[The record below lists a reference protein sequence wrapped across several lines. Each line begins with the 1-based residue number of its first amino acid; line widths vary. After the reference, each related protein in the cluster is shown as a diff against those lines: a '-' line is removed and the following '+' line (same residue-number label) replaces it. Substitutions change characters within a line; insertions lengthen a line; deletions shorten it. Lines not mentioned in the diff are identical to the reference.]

1 MHRLLRLRHGVLRR
15 EQHRYRGRGGGG
27 RPGPAPPDSR
37 PTPERGGRK
46 RAVGKR
52 CTSCVQ
58 PPRGAKNGPRLE
70 DRTVRDGEIVP
81 ACAQACPSEAIV
93 FGDLH
98 DRRSRVS
105 ELAQDPRGYHVLAGL
120 NTKPAITYLA
130 KVVHD
135 G

>member
-1 MHRLLRLRHGVLRR
+1 MCPPRDVRVRERGVWEKCTSRVNGS
-15 EQHRYRGRGGGG
+15 RGR
-27 RPGPAPPDSR
+27 
-37 PTPERGGRK
+37 K
-46 RAVGKR
+46 NRA
-52 CTSCVQ
+52 
-58 PPRGAKNGPRLE
+58 RLE

-98 DRRSRVS
+98 DRRSRVA